1 MHTEGAPTIY
11 RIMIQIEVICTTNFE
26 FKHGSGAFLRFVK
39 VVLYFVFIL
48 SAQLALGRF
57 EVDGLRLHA
66 GSGASYVM
74 HKTFCR

>member
-1 MHTEGAPTIY
+1 
-11 RIMIQIEVICTTNFE
+11 MIQIEVTCTTNFE

-57 EVDGLRLHA
+57 EADGLREPSFA
-66 GSGASYVM
+66 RRIWSIVCDA
-74 HKTFCR
+74 